1 MVPDHHFEPAEA
13 AEDQVRAAFR
23 RAAAEAERHS
33 SPLPASEITKRG
45 GRRLRRQ
52 QIAAGVTG
60 AAAVA
65 AIAVAV
71 TVTTEG
77 PEQQPVVPAGP
88 APTLTTSAV
97 TVSVP
102 SSSTSNPPH
111 TSSTPSTLTAT
122 ESR

>member
-1 MVPDHHFEPAEA
+1 MPDHHFEPAEA

-23 RAAAEAERHS
+23 RAAAEAERHA
-33 SPLPASEITKRG
+33 SPLPAGEITKRG
-45 GRRLRRQ
+45 GRRLLRQ

-60 AAAVA
+60 AAAVV

-71 TVTTEG
+71 TVTTDG
-77 PEQQPVVPAGP
+77 REQQPVVPAGP

-97 TVSVP
+97 TAVVP
-102 SSSTSNPPH
+102 SSSASNPPI
-111 TSSTPSTLTAT
+111 TPSTPITT